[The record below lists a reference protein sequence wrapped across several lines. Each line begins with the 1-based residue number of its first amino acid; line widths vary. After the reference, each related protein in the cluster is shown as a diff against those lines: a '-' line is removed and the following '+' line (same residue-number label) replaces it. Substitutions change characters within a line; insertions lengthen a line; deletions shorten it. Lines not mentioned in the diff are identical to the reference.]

1 MSTVVPLCLKVPEE
15 ASSNTYKHLTDAS
28 SPTATV
34 HALLALLE
42 AILCPGAYSEP
53 ALAGSANSG
62 HKQKAPQ
69 QGVKPASSAAA
80 KPAGMR
86 LLSSQLKSSDI
97 LQYTGMSG
105 EALCCCLSS
114 RLMRVALTFALTCRQ
129 GQSSTDFRQC
139 GKQQADPVGE
149 SSPV

>member
-1 MSTVVPLCLKVPEE
+1 MVLISEIGHSLLDAVCCLDSAGTVPPQKNAVASSLSCHDTVVPLCLKVPEE
-15 ASSNTYKHLTDAS
+15 ASSNTYKHSTDAS

-62 HKQKAPQ
+62 QKQKAPQ

-80 KPAGMR
+80 KAAGMR
-86 LLSSQLKSSDI
+86 LLS
-97 LQYTGMSG
+97 
-105 EALCCCLSS
+105 
-114 RLMRVALTFALTCRQ
+114 FN
-129 GQSSTDFRQC
+129 
-139 GKQQADPVGE
+139 
-149 SSPV
+149 